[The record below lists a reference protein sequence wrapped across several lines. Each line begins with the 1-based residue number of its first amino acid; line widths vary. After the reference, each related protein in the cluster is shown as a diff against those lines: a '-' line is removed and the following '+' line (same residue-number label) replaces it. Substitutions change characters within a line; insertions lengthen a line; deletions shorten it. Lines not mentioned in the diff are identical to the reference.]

1 MNGKKK
7 TNSLNQSQI
16 FAKNREIGEL
26 KETIQLLLEEK
37 KKKNGKVF
45 SNVEKDFRK
54 FYNFKS
60 IRFTKQETEMMSLMN
75 EVFTVILPSNDGIIS
90 LYYDPEMTLLRVLQ
104 TVVAQR
110 SYYNVENYELSLE
123 ENDKNFLDPMKKM
136 KDIRKK
142 IFI

>member
-1 MNGKKK
+1 V
-7 TNSLNQSQI
+7 
-16 FAKNREIGEL
+16 
-26 KETIQLLLEEK
+26 EE
-37 KKKNGKVF
+37 
-45 SNVEKDFRK
+45 DFRK

-142 IFI
+142 NIHLVDKRRALSPVATPIGIDTIGFFLKKYKNFKKK